1 MGRFLVLVFFLV
13 AIVGGAYVFER
24 TNTDPAI
31 DVKAG
36 EAVRSLGET
45 KG

>member
-1 MGRFLVLVFFLV
+1 
-13 AIVGGAYVFER
+13 VFER